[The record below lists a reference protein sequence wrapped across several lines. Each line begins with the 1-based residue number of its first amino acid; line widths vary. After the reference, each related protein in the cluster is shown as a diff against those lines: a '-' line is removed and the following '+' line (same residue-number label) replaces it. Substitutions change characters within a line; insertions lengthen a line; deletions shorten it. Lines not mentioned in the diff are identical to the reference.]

1 MLQYQ
6 QYIQMPEVLYE
17 RRREAYFDGDTLP
30 EGRRGC
36 ANGGR
41 GQAARAAG
49 GTHGR
54 RRQAP
59 GRVGSADRTGGA
71 AHATGLGGA
80 LCAIVGVVGILNF
93 FNAILTGILVRK
105 REFAMLQAV
114 GMTGKQLK
122 KMLVTEGLLYAGAT
136 VLLSLVLV
144 FLLEP
149 LVGGMLEDMFWFFA
163 YHFDVTALWAAAP
176 VFLLLG
182 VVLPLGVYRGIA
194 RMTIVERLREV
205 E

>member
-1 MLQYQ
+1 
-6 QYIQMPEVLYE
+6 
-17 RRREAYFDGDTLP
+17 
-30 EGRRGC
+30 
-36 ANGGR
+36 
-41 GQAARAAG
+41 
-49 GTHGR
+49 
-54 RRQAP
+54 
-59 GRVGSADRTGGA
+59 
-71 AHATGLGGA
+71 
-80 LCAIVGVVGILNF
+80 
-93 FNAILTGILVRK
+93 
-105 REFAMLQAV
+105 MLQAV
-114 GMTGKQLK
+114 GMTGRQLK

-176 VFLLLG
+176 AFLLLG